1 MILSA
6 EQLFSDDQAIT
17 LVANTL
23 STNVI
28 DLGAPGTPYGAA
40 AALND
45 DVGKG
50 AKIPLLVQVTTA
62 FGTAAGM
69 TALTIH
75 LETGS
80 TTALNTIIASQT
92 ILLAD
97 LVAGKQI
104 NMDFLPNGIIERYIG
119 MSYEC
124 VTGAANAGNIT
135 AGITMGVQTN
145 VTGA

>member
-1 MILSA
+1 MIFSA
-6 EQLFSDDQAIT
+6 QQLFSDDQAIT
-17 LVANTL
+17 ADAD

-40 AALND
+40 AALNQ

-50 AKIPLLVQVTTA
+50 AKIPLLVQVTADFNT
-62 FGTAAGM
+62 
-69 TALTIH
+69 LTSLNIN
-75 LETGS
+75 LSTGS
-80 TTALNTIIASQT
+80 TTALGTTIATQN

-104 NMDFLPNGIIERYIG
+104 NLDFLPNGIVERYLG
-119 MSYEC
+119 VEYD
-124 VTGAANAGNIT
+124 VVGTNPTTGNIT

>member
-1 MILSA
+1 MIFSA
-6 EQLFSDDQAIT
+6 QQLFSDDQAIT

-28 DLGAPGTPYGAA
+28 DLGAPATPYGAA
-40 AALND
+40 AAQNQD
-45 DVGKG
+45 IGKG
-50 AKIPLLVQVTTA
+50 AKIPLLVQVTED

-80 TTALNTIIASQT
+80 TAALNTIIASQT

-104 NMDFLPNGIIERYIG
+104 NLDFLPNGIVERYIG
-119 MSYEC
+119 ISYEA
-124 VTGAANAGNIT
+124 VTGAFDGGKIT
-135 AGITMGVQTN
+135 AGITMGNQTN
-145 VTGA
+145 VTG